1 MSTHKHNVFAE
12 TLNTTDKLQFQ
23 R

>member
-1 MSTHKHNVFAE
+1 MSTHKHNVLAE
-12 TLNTTDKLQFQ
+12 TLNTTDNLHSQ